1 MTVGQHAIDELRR
14 GFGGTILQP
23 QDPGY
28 DEARQSFNAMIDR
41 RPAVIAQVSDAAEAA
56 KAVKFARSH
65 DLPLAV
71 RGGGHSV
78 AGHGLVDDGLVVDLR
93 RLRSVAV
100 DPIRRR
106 ASAGGGALWEDFDPA
121 TQAHGLAVTG
131 GTFVDTGIGGLT
143 LGGGVGF
150 LMGLCGLTCDNLI
163 GAQLVTASG
172 TLIEVSAETDAELL
186 WALRGGGGNFGIAT
200 RLDYRLHE
208 VGRMF
213 GGEVVVP
220 LDDGAILRRYAEAQ
234 VWAPDGL
241 VAMIYAANNPELGE
255 AVSIQLAWLGTP
267 ATGQDLAAAILGN
280 SPILSGSFGSMSYAE
295 IQGLAGVLPFTY
307 RHYWKSAF
315 VSDLSAPVVDE
326 IVELIRQRPAGMSG
340 VLIEPIHG
348 QARRY
353 GFEHS
358 CFPQRQA
365 HFHVSGLGIWENPE
379 DDAAETRWVRYLNG
393 RMRALGVGGT
403 YVNYVAPDEPADR
416 ARSAYPA
423 PVYERLRQIKR
434 RVDPDNVFRANVN
447 IPPGT

>member
-1 MTVGQHAIDELRR
+1 MTVGGQLIDELRR
-14 GFGGTILQP
+14 GSAGVILEP
-23 QDPGY
+23 RDPGY

-41 RPAVIAQVSDAAEAA
+41 RPAVIAQPADAAEVVR
-56 KAVKFARSH
+56 AVRFAREH
-65 DLPLAV
+65 DLPIAV

-78 AGHGLVDDGLVVDLR
+78 AGHGLNDDGLVIDLR
-93 RLRSVAV
+93 RLRRVNV
-100 DPIRRR
+100 DPVRRR
-106 ASAGGGALWEDFDPA
+106 ASAGGGATWEDFDPA

-143 LGGGVGF
+143 LGGGFGF
-150 LMGLCGLTCDNLI
+150 LMGLCGLSCDNLV
-163 GAQLVTASG
+163 GAELITASG
-172 TLIEVSAETDAELL
+172 AIVEVSAETDAELL

-220 LDDGAILRRYAEAQ
+220 LDDGAVLRRYAEAQ
-234 VWAPDGL
+234 VWAPDGF
-241 VAMIYAANNPELGE
+241 VATIYAANNPELGE
-255 AVSIQLAWLGTP
+255 VVAIQLAWLGTS
-267 ATGQDLAAAILGN
+267 AQGEELAKAILGN
-280 SPILSGSFGSMSYAE
+280 SPVLSGSYGPLSYTE
-295 IQGLAGVLPFTY
+295 MQGVSGKMPFTY

-326 IVELIRQRPAGMSG
+326 IVELVRQRPAGMSG
-340 VLIEPIHG
+340 ILIEPIHG
-348 QARRY
+348 KARRY
-353 GFEHS
+353 GFEHA

-379 DDAAETRWVRYLNG
+379 DDAAETRWVRYLNE
-393 RMRALGVGGT
+393 RMRALGVGGS
-403 YVNYVAPDEPADR
+403 YVNYMAPDEPTDR

-434 RVDPDNVFRANVN
+434 RVDPENVFQSNVN
-447 IPPGT
+447 IAP